1 MENVSLQWPPGLED
15 PSGTRAPKPRLSGR
29 TMIIDKGMGLHAFE
43 DMLHMAGDYIDII
56 KLGFGTA
63 ALYPAPVLR
72 KKIRL
77 CHAWGVEIM
86 PGGTFLEAA
95 VAQRDA
101 ARYLQTVADFGFGC
115 IEVSDGTIDM
125 PRSLRRSLIRE
136 ALNCG
141 LKVYTEYGKKKSGS
155 TVDVSELLETVH
167 DDVQWGAS
175 MVTVEGRESGAGVGL
190 YDREGNCREEDVLKI
205 VSQVEDPRLLMWETP
220 QKSQQAYFI
229 RTLGRDV
236 NLGNIA
242 PDSALALEALRRGLR
257 SDTFV
262 QESEGGDERTA
273 KTGLPLVGETGAGR

>member
-1 MENVSLQWPPGLED
+1 MENVALQWPPSLED
-15 PSGTRAPKPRLSGR
+15 PSGTRASKPRRTGR
-29 TMIIDKGMGLHAFE
+29 TMVIDKGMGLHAFE
-43 DMLHMAGDYIDII
+43 DMLHMAGEYIDII

-95 VAQRDA
+95 VAKRDA
-101 ARYLQTVADFGFGC
+101 IRYLQTVADFGFDC

-125 PRSLRRSLIRE
+125 PRALRRSLIRE

-155 TVDVSELLETVH
+155 TVDVPELLETVH
-167 DDVQWGAS
+167 DDVHWGAS
-175 MVTVEGRESGAGVGL
+175 MVTVEGRESGTGVGL

-205 VSQVEDPRLLMWETP
+205 VSQVADPHLLMWETP

-242 PDSALALEALRRGLR
+242 PDNVLALEALRRGLR

-262 QESEGGDERTA
+262 PENEGEVEHPA
-273 KTGLPLVGETGAGR
+273 NAGLPLVREN